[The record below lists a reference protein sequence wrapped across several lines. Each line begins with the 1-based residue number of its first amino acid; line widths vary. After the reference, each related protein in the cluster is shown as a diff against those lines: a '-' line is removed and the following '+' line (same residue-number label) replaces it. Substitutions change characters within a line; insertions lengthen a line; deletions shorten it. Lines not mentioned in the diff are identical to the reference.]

1 MALTGA
7 QLVVQGLLEEG
18 VDTVFG
24 IPGSH
29 VLAIYDAL
37 REALQIRHVTAV
49 HENNAA
55 LMAGVYARLTG
66 KPGVAVVTAG
76 PGATNAATGI
86 AQAYSSAF
94 PVVIITGSVPP
105 KAKKEIFHGV
115 DDPEFLHKIFSP
127 ITKLS
132 FRIERPEEVPEKLA
146 QAFSQALSGRP
157 GPVHVEID
165 ELVLKEEA
173 GEAREPPLQYRR
185 VGPVCQGLDALAMDK
200 IVESLRLAKRPVI
213 VAGKGVLASFA
224 RDDLAQAA
232 EVLAAPVVYPNDAV
246 GVMSYKHRWSAGV
259 IATPM
264 GVNPFTVKLMHE
276 ADLLLAIGLR
286 PDAWN
291 LDLILRNAPE
301 VLLFIGFDDEQVSQ
315 EGALLSCV
323 SEARSALQ
331 EIMHRLAPD
340 RRRADEALLEE
351 IGANKRAVLQA
362 FYSAIEPYRQRTPV
376 HFGLALEEL
385 ARHLTPVTIVIGDV
399 GNHNVWATA
408 FLTRLGAD
416 NFLNPGLWAAMGFA
430 IPAAIGAKIACPER
444 RVVGITGDGSFLMS
458 SADFATAVQHG
469 LQIVYVVLDDR
480 RYGMVEML
488 QRRAYGRTYA
498 TEITPPDFVK
508 YAESFGA
515 AGIRV
520 ERASE
525 LRGAF
530 HQAFAAAG
538 PVVVDVICESEV
550 PYVSFPGV

>member
-165 ELVLKEEA
+165 ELVLK
-173 GEAREPPLQYRR
+173 GE
-185 VGPVCQGLDALAMDK
+185 VG
-200 IVESLRLAKRPVI
+200 E
-213 VAGKGVLASFA
+213 
-224 RDDLAQAA
+224 
-232 EVLAAPVVYPNDAV
+232 
-246 GVMSYKHRWSAGV
+246 
-259 IATPM
+259 
-264 GVNPFTVKLMHE
+264 
-276 ADLLLAIGLR
+276 
-286 PDAWN
+286 
-291 LDLILRNAPE
+291 
-301 VLLFIGFDDEQVSQ
+301 
-315 EGALLSCV
+315 
-323 SEARSALQ
+323 
-331 EIMHRLAPD
+331 
-340 RRRADEALLEE
+340 
-351 IGANKRAVLQA
+351 
-362 FYSAIEPYRQRTPV
+362 
-376 HFGLALEEL
+376 
-385 ARHLTPVTIVIGDV
+385 
-399 GNHNVWATA
+399 
-408 FLTRLGAD
+408 
-416 NFLNPGLWAAMGFA
+416 
-430 IPAAIGAKIACPER
+430 
-444 RVVGITGDGSFLMS
+444 
-458 SADFATAVQHG
+458 
-469 LQIVYVVLDDR
+469 
-480 RYGMVEML
+480 
-488 QRRAYGRTYA
+488 
-498 TEITPPDFVK
+498 
-508 YAESFGA
+508 
-515 AGIRV
+515 
-520 ERASE
+520 
-525 LRGAF
+525 
-530 HQAFAAAG
+530 
-538 PVVVDVICESEV
+538 
-550 PYVSFPGV
+550 